1 MILVNGE
8 KVIDLGWISA
18 VIPVSTP
25 RIISSKGPVRKAHI
39 SFVCCV
45 LLSSVNPRT
54 NSCLPIL
61 SPIIAEAIG
70 NVYNKMPVNVTEQ
83 IHYRHIMDKH
93 HIICKHLADQLTIT
107 DT

>member
-8 KVIDLGWISA
+8 KVVDLGWISA

-25 RIISSKGPVRKAHI
+25 RIISSKGPLRKAHI
-39 SFVCCV
+39 SFG
-45 LLSSVNPRT
+45 T
-54 NSCLPIL
+54 KSCLPIL

-93 HIICKHLADQLTIT
+93 HIICIIV
-107 DT
+107 